1 VARTGTRMRR
11 VNTAIRQVVAE
22 AIQRELADPRLGLV
36 TVTGAEA
43 SSDLRSAK
51 VYFTVL
57 EPQRRAASEEA
68 LEAARG
74 LLQARVAA
82 ELRTRNTPQLRFVYD
97 DTPARGLA
105 LTRLIDEVTEAS
117 REPPG
122 PAGTE
127 E

>member
-1 VARTGTRMRR
+1 MPRTGTRMRR

-43 SSDLRSAK
+43 SSDLRAAK

-57 EPQRRAASEEA
+57 EPRRRGASEEA

-74 LLQARVAA
+74 VLQARVAA

-97 DTPARGLA
+97 ETPARALA
-105 LTRLIDEVTEAS
+105 LTRLIDEVTEGSEA
-117 REPPG
+117 PPDPSG
-122 PAGTE
+122 E
-127 E
+127 NE